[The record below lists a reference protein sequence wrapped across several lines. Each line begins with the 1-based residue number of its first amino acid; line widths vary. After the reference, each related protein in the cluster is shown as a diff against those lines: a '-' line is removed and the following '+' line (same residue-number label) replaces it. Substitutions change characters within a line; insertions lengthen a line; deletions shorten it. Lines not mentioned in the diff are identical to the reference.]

1 MDDKQCLLVIMGA
14 TADGVKELVAI
25 EGGFRE
31 SEMSWKQLL
40 LDLKSRGLT
49 TAPQLAIG
57 DGAWVSGKRWAK
69 STMVPLAK
77 MLGTQDC

>member
-31 SEMSWKQLL
+31 AKCHGNNFTRPEIQRP
-40 LDLKSRGLT
+40 DYRTT
-49 TAPQLAIG
+49 TAMVTAP
-57 DGAWVSGKRWAK
+57 WVSGKR
-69 STMVPLAK
+69 
-77 MLGTQDC
+77 